1 MELALTDMT
10 GFSGFSS
17 AARRAGLVSRKGKAK
32 AEAEK
37 IKATS
42 TKARGGLFFGASWL
56 GEHLECS
63 PCGEEAVSLVSALG
77 CKGAGAGGAAVA
89 LA

>member
-1 MELALTDMT
+1 LQQGTELALTDMT

-17 AARRAGLVSRKGKAK
+17 AARRAGLVSRKGNAK

-42 TKARGGLFFGASWL
+42 TKAQAAYF
-56 GEHLECS
+56 LEQA
-63 PCGEEAVSLVSALG
+63 GWANIWNAVL
-77 CKGAGAGGAAVA
+77 AGRRPSRS
-89 LA
+89 